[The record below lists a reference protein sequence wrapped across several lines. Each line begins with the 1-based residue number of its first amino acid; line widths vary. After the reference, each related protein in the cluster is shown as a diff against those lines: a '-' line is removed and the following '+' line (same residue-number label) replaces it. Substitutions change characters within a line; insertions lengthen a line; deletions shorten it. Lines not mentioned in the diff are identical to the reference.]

1 MRLGAR
7 PPRGGSTRG
16 DMVAQ
21 GGEGGGCTVAME
33 AVAARSGCG
42 CGRGSGG
49 CGSGGCDLG
58 SGSGVKRRVLVGGVD
73 CAQRP
78 ERLVEQRMEEA
89 VGWLALGLYDRQC
102 QHAVVKRITRPP
114 PRRRH
119 GNMRPAAAARGGVA
133 ATGMGGAAAV
143 LALLLAVALVAE
155 LAGLAVASRSQD
167 RYWDHETEMPIS
179 SFSFL
184 AYRRMS
190 GTDGP
195 GMALGN
201 MAWSTSGKGGE
212 SGSAWV
218 FTMPSNESVTLMP
231 DHASTWK
238 RRLEWTISTH
248 TEDAFE
254 GHDLVGS
261 KFYIKMALH
270 FPFVWH
276 SVLRAGAR
284 VPASVAGQEPDG
296 DEARWVRGYLVGLV
310 EDMVV
315 NIAASEGTAF
325 CSDTVRHRSGLCN
338 NKKHPGWGVTNASL
352 RRLDGGQDPAYAD
365 GVSAPSGGN
374 RPSAREVS
382 NAMCAERN
390 GSADGNR
397 FRHTEL
403 LTFFGQLL
411 DHDVGHTPTGNSKSN
426 LLFKEDLDI
435 PINKDDYLFFKVR
448 SSGTELPM
456 TRSVYTRQL
465 TASAVR
471 TQPNRLTSYIDG
483 SVLYGS
489 DGYRWHCLREKRSG
503 RLRLMGKDKLLPKNR
518 VADLGLTVE
527 NSPTSG
533 PEFFVSGDPRANENV
548 MLLALHHVFARE
560 HNRLADKI
568 ARVRPEWDDT
578 AIFESARSLV
588 AAKLQQITYNE
599 WLPCLLGSTQ
609 LPPYRGYKAD
619 VDATLSAFFTT
630 AAFRLGHTLV
640 NKEITRLGPGNQ
652 PLDGGPV
659 SLRKGLFNPAFFEET
674 GTDPFIR
681 GSANTLASELDLAV
695 VDGLRNF
702 LFNDIPGEGGFD
714 LVALNL
720 QRARDHAIPDYN
732 AARAAYGLSR
742 KTSWHSVTDD
752 RDVARRMADLYG
764 SRPDDV
770 DAFIGMLAEDPRPG
784 SPVGELLGT
793 ALSTEF
799 ARLRDG
805 DRFFYK
811 NVRWPKALRS
821 AMSSE
826 IAAIEGDRITMRG
839 LLLANTDIDTKDL
852 PSGNSFC
859 PSELR
864 R

>member
-1 MRLGAR
+1 MVTFGIR
-7 PPRGGSTRG
+7 PSR
-16 DMVAQ
+16 
-21 GGEGGGCTVAME
+21 
-33 AVAARSGCG
+33 
-42 CGRGSGG
+42 SGG
-49 CGSGGCDLG
+49 CGGGCGGGGGSGGGNGRSSTPTEAMEGCSDRN
-58 SGSGVKRRVLVGGVD
+58 GVCGGAKRRMRIGCLHGV
-73 CAQRP
+73 QRP
-78 ERLVEQRMEEA
+78 RLEQRVVEEVVA
-89 VGWLALGLYDRQC
+89 GPLVALAGSSTSQPCPPTVVGRIARSLPRQRSGTWS
-102 QHAVVKRITRPP
+102 AVV
-114 PRRRH
+114 
-119 GNMRPAAAARGGVA
+119 AARGGVT
-133 ATGMGGAAAV
+133 TGMGAAV
-143 LALLLAVALVAE
+143 VLFSALLVMTLVAD
-155 LAGLAVASRSQD
+155 LAGLASASASQD

-184 AYRRMS
+184 AYRRLS

-195 GMALGN
+195 GLALGN

-212 SGSAWV
+212 SGSSWV
-218 FTMPSNESVTLMP
+218 FTMPSNENVTLMP
-231 DHASTWK
+231 DRASSWK
-238 RRLEWTISTH
+238 RRLEWTISEH
-248 TEDAFE
+248 TAEAFD

-261 KFYIKMALH
+261 KFYIKLALY
-270 FPFVWH
+270 FPFVWR

-284 VPASVAGQEPDG
+284 VPASVAGEEPNG
-296 DEARWVRGYLVGLV
+296 EEARWVRGYLVGLV
-310 EDMVV
+310 DDMVV

-338 NKKHPGWGVTNASL
+338 NKRHPGWGVTNASL
-352 RRLDGGQDPAYAD
+352 RRLSGGADPAYAD
-365 GVSAPSGGN
+365 GVSAPSGGG
-374 RPSAREVS
+374 RPSARDVS
-382 NAMCAERN
+382 NAMCAEQN
-390 GSADGNR
+390 GSSDGNDWG
-397 FRHTEL
+397 HTEL

-426 LLFKEDLDI
+426 LLFMEDLAI
-435 PINKDDYLFFKVR
+435 PVKKDDYLYFKVR

-456 TRSVYTRQL
+456 TRSVYNRRSL
-465 TASAVR
+465 TGTEMTVR

-518 VADLGLTVE
+518 VSHLGLTVE

-533 PEFFVSGDPRANENV
+533 PEFFVSGDPRANENA
-548 MLLALHHVFARE
+548 MLLAMHHVFARE
-560 HNRLADKI
+560 HNRLADI
-568 ARVRPEWDDT
+568 IVRSRPEWDDT
-578 AIFESARSLV
+578 TVFESARSLV

-609 LPPYRGYKAD
+609 LPPYHGYKAD

-640 NKEITRLGPGNQ
+640 NKEITRLGPGNK
-652 PLDGGPV
+652 PYDGGARVP
-659 SLRKGLFNPAFFEET
+659 LRRGLFNPAFFEET

-681 GSANTLASELDLAV
+681 GSANTLASKLDLAV

-732 AARAAYGLSR
+732 AARAAYGLPR
-742 KTSWHSVTDD
+742 KTSWASVTDD
-752 RDVARRMADLYG
+752 EDLARRMEDLYG
-764 SRPDDV
+764 PRLDDV

-811 NVRWPKALRS
+811 HVRWPKALRA
-821 AMSSE
+821 AMTRE
-826 IAAIEGDRITMRG
+826 IEAIEGDRVTMRG
-839 LLLANTDIDTKDL
+839 LLLANTDIDEEDL
-852 PSGNSFC
+852 PPGNSFC
-859 PSELR
+859 PTELR

>member
-1 MRLGAR
+1 MKTR
-7 PPRGGSTRG
+7 RGTWS
-16 DMVAQ
+16 
-21 GGEGGGCTVAME
+21 
-33 AVAARSGCG
+33 AVAAAH
-42 CGRGSGG
+42 
-49 CGSGGCDLG
+49 
-58 SGSGVKRRVLVGGVD
+58 GGV
-73 CAQRP
+73 
-78 ERLVEQRMEEA
+78 
-89 VGWLALGLYDRQC
+89 
-102 QHAVVKRITRPP
+102 T
-114 PRRRH
+114 
-119 GNMRPAAAARGGVA
+119 
-133 ATGMGGAAAV
+133 TGMGAV
-143 LALLLAVALVAE
+143 VMFISVLLVVALFAD
-155 LAGLAVASRSQD
+155 LAGLVSASASQD

-184 AYRRMS
+184 AFRRLS

-201 MAWSTSGKGGE
+201 MAWSTRGKGGE
-212 SGSAWV
+212 SGSSWV
-218 FTMPSNESVTLMP
+218 FTMPSNENVTLMP
-231 DHASTWK
+231 DRASTWK
-238 RRLEWTISTH
+238 RRLEWTISEH
-248 TEDAFE
+248 TAEAFE

-261 KFYIKMALH
+261 KFYIKLALY

-284 VPASVAGQEPDG
+284 VPASVAGEEPNG

-338 NKKHPGWGVTNASL
+338 NKRHPGWGVTNASL
-352 RRLDGGQDPAYAD
+352 RRLAGGADPAYAD

-382 NAMCAERN
+382 NAMCAELN
-390 GSADGNR
+390 GSSEGNDWG
-397 FRHTEL
+397 HTEL

-411 DHDVGHTPTGNSKSN
+411 DHDVGHTPTGNGKSN
-426 LLFKEDLDI
+426 LLFKEDLAI
-435 PINKDDYLFFKVR
+435 PVKKDDYLYFKVR

-456 TRSVYTRQL
+456 TRSVYNRRTL
-465 TASAVR
+465 AGKESTVR

-518 VADLGLTVE
+518 VAHLGLTVE

-533 PEFFVSGDPRANENV
+533 PEFFVSGDPRANENA

-560 HNRLADKI
+560 HNRLADVI
-568 ARVRPEWDDT
+568 VRVRPDWDDT
-578 AIFESARSLV
+578 TVFESARSLV

-599 WLPCLLGSTQ
+599 WLPCLLGRTQ

-640 NKEITRLGPGNQ
+640 NKEITRLGPGNK
-652 PLDGGPV
+652 PLDGGARV
-659 SLRKGLFNPAFFEET
+659 ALRKGLFNPAFFEET

-681 GSANTLASELDLAV
+681 GIANTLASKLDLAV

-732 AARAAYGLSR
+732 AARAAYGLQR
-742 KTSWHSVTDD
+742 KTSWASVTDNED
-752 RDVARRMADLYG
+752 LARRLEDLYG
-764 SRPDDV
+764 PRLDDV

-799 ARLRDG
+799 TRLRDG

-811 NVRWPKALRS
+811 HVRWPKALRA
-821 AMSSE
+821 AMTSE
-826 IAAIEGDRITMRG
+826 IEAIEGDRVTMRG
-839 LLLANTDIDTKDL
+839 LLLANTNIDEEDL
-852 PSGNSFC
+852 PLGNSFC
-859 PSELR
+859 PTELR